1 MRSCCV
7 PGMGPSILHILTL
20 FVPSKSPTRWVFLS
34 QFTGGGGDWS
44 SDYVCTST
52 EMRKWKPWDVSQ
64 VNQNPNAGMTSLGIS
79 AAAWTQPITQKLW
92 SLRCKTSFTLQ
103 AQTILDFLSPDP
115 VSNGSPQNQT
125 FHSAWPPGFT
135 IQGKITLSLS
145 LSKGFSPPSG
155 HSFRGNS
162 YSLHSFIFQVP
173 HSWDEAWNLSHT
185 VLLLPNHCSGIKPHS
200 FAPLSIRPYQ
210 PLSLF
215 FTPHWLPTHSPVVL
229 ENFASQSSSP

>member
-1 MRSCCV
+1 MRTCYV
-7 PGMGPSILHILTL
+7 PGMGPSILHILTS
-20 FVPSKSPTRWVFLS
+20 FVASKSPTRWVFLS

-64 VNQNPNAGMTSLGIS
+64 VIQNPNARMTSLGIS
-79 AAAWTQPITQKLW
+79 ADAWTQPITQKLW
-92 SLRCKTSFTLQ
+92 SLRCKTSFTLH
-103 AQTILDFLSPDP
+103 AQTILYFLSPDT

-125 FHSAWPPGFT
+125 FHSVWPPGFT
-135 IQGKITLSLS
+135 IHGKITLSLS
-145 LSKGFSPPSG
+145 LSRGFSPPSG
-155 HSFRGNS
+155 HCFRGNS
-162 YSLHSFIFQVP
+162 YSLHSFISQVP
-173 HSWDEAWNLSHT
+173 HSWDEPWNLSHT